1 MVLFLNILCGHR
13 PRRRAI
19 QQPVTVSIDLEAR
32 GLLHA
37 PLSRGM
43 TNGGS

>member
-19 QQPVTVSIDLEAR
+19 QQPVTVSINEEAR
-32 GLLHA
+32 GSLHA
-37 PLSRGM
+37 PLARGM
-43 TNGGS
+43 TNCNS